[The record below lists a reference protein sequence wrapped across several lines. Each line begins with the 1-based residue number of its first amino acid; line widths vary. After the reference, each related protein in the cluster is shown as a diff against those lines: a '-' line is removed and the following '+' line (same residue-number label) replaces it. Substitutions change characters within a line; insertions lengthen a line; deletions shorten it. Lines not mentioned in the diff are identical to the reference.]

1 MENNSNNKKE
11 KKDINEFLYYS
22 QYRKKL
28 PLIYFFLT
36 KEGIIW
42 MFLMYIISHFVNF
55 LFFLL
60 ILLGSFIYV
69 IREFFHYSVIEKYE
83 LAFFKKIIEFL
94 RL

>member
-1 MENNSNNKKE
+1 MENSSKENKKR
-11 KKDINEFLYYS
+11 DINEFLYYS

-28 PLIYFFLT
+28 PLVYFFLT

-42 MFLMYIISHFVNF
+42 IFSMYIISHFVNF

-83 LAFFKKIIEFL
+83 LTFFKKIIKFL